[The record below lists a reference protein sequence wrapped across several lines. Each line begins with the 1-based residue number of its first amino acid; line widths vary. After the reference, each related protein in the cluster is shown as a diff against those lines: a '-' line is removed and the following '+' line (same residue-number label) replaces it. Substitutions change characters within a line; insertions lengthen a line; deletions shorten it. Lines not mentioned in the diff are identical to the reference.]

1 MSDDI
6 KDIGQGT
13 PREGP
18 FQSTR
23 GGRTIPKSGLGTN
36 FWNYVERA
44 TGERSLA
51 RFALQGVVL
60 TLMYRLPTI
69 WATVLRGIVYR
80 TILGSIGSSCLIE
93 EDVRLQVAKRIF
105 LGNRVFVGQ
114 YSYLD
119 GGTSF
124 LRLGDDVH
132 LARFC
137 TLRAGEQGVTLRHG
151 ASINIRCFLDGNGG
165 VEIGADTL
173 LSPGVQVISG
183 NHVFDNPKVPIR
195 FQGTAYGKV
204 SIGEDCWLGTNVVVV
219 PGVTIGRGSVVG
231 AGAVV
236 TKDIPEFSVAL
247 GVPAKVVGHRGAKT
261 WSV

>member
-1 MSDDI
+1 MSDDVQ
-6 KDIGQGT
+6 GVNQGT
-13 PREGP
+13 PHEGP
-18 FQSTR
+18 FQSTT
-23 GGRTIPKSGLGTN
+23 GGRTIPKTSLGEN

-44 TGERSLA
+44 TGERSLV
-51 RFALQGVVL
+51 RFAWQGAIL

-69 WATVLRGIVYR
+69 WAAVLRGIAYR
-80 TILGSIGSSCLIE
+80 TILGGIGSSCLME
-93 EDVRLQVAKRIF
+93 EDVRFQVAKRIF
-105 LGNRVFVGQ
+105 LGDRVFVGQ

-137 TLRAGEQGVTLRHG
+137 TLRAGERGISVHRG

-183 NHVFDNPKVPIR
+183 NHVFDDPNVRIR
-195 FQGTAYGKV
+195 FQGTTYGKV

-219 PGVTIGRGSVVG
+219 PGVTVGRGSVVG

-247 GVPAKVVGHRGAKT
+247 GVPAKVVGHRGVKT

>member
-1 MSDDI
+1 MSGDVN
-6 KDIGQGT
+6 QMNQTT
-13 PREGP
+13 PHDGP
-18 FQSTR
+18 FQSTT
-23 GGRTIPKSGLGTN
+23 GGRTIPKSGLGSS

-44 TGERSLA
+44 TGSRSLV
-51 RFALQGVVL
+51 RFAWQGAIL

-69 WATVLRGIVYR
+69 WATVLRGIAYR
-80 TILGSIGSSCLIE
+80 TVLGGIGSPCLIE
-93 EDVRLQVAKRIF
+93 EDVRIQVARRIF

-132 LARFC
+132 VARYC
-137 TLRAGEQGVTLRHG
+137 TVRAGERGISIHHGVG
-151 ASINIRCFLDGNGG
+151 INIRCFLDGNGG
-165 VEIGADTL
+165 LEIGADTL
-173 LSPGVQVISG
+173 LSPGVQVVSG
-183 NHVFDNPKVPIR
+183 NHVFKDPKVPIR

-219 PGVTIGRGSVVG
+219 PGVTIGRGSVIG

-236 TKDIPEFSVAL
+236 TKDIPEFSIAL
-247 GVPAKVVGHRGAKT
+247 GVPAKVVGRRGVKT